1 MTPEAVS
8 LILSAGCG
16 AIAIILLGIRNA
28 IHGGML
34 INILADI
41 LWWLVSLGLFVLC
54 MWETVDF
61 RVRFFHII
69 GFGTGAVLAYFT
81 VGRIV
86 TVFAG
91 WLFRVIFK
99 ILLTPWA
106 FLYKIVIVLISKVVG
121 SNSRKVAENDSP
133 KRQDC

>member
-1 MTPEAVS
+1 MTPEVIS
-8 LILSAGCG
+8 LALSAGCG
-16 AIAIILLGIRNA
+16 AVAVVLLGIRNA
-28 IHGGML
+28 IRGGL
-34 INILADI
+34 IINILADA
-41 LWWLVSLGLFVLC
+41 LWWIISLGMFVFC

-69 GFGTGAVLAYFT
+69 GLILGGVVTYFT
-81 VGRIV
+81 IGRFV

-106 FLYKIVIVLISKVVG
+106 FLYKIVIVLISKIIS
-121 SNSRKVAENDSP
+121 SNSGKVAENDSP
-133 KRQDC
+133 KRQDY

>member
-1 MTPEAVS
+1 MTPEVIS
-8 LILSAGCG
+8 LILSVGCG
-16 AIAIILLGIRNA
+16 VTAVILLGIRNA
-28 IHGGML
+28 IRGGMI
-34 INILADI
+34 INIFADV
-41 LWWLVSLGLFVLC
+41 LWWIVSLGLFMFC

-69 GFGTGAVLAYFT
+69 GVGLGVTMAYFT
-81 VGRIV
+81 ICRFV
-86 TVFAG
+86 TAFAG
-91 WLFRVIFK
+91 WLFRLIFK

-106 FLYKIVIVLISKVVG
+106 FLYKIVIVLINKIIG